1 MSNIV
6 TNSNIDKLDELISY
20 LDSTLPNRL
29 AELEAKID
37 AVSAFYKEA
46 NITGKEV
53 QTQLINSLAPTAK
66 KVEINGVQYDNF
78 TALNERLEAKI
89 QTLLS
94 EVDSIKALIKSEV
107 DKEVKYDR
115 VELNYW
121 KLKNMKR

>member
-1 MSNIV
+1 MSSIV

-53 QTQLINSLAPTAK
+53 QTQLINSLDPTPK
-66 KVEINGVQYDNF
+66 KVVINGVQYDNF

-94 EVDSIKALIKSEV
+94 EVDNIKAFIKSEIG
-107 DKEVKYDR
+107 KEVKYDR
-115 VELNYW
+115 VELG
-121 KLKNMKR
+121 

>member
-1 MSNIV
+1 MSSIV

-20 LDSTLPNRL
+20 LDSVLPNKL

-53 QTQLINSLAPTAK
+53 QTQLVNSLAPTAK

-78 TALNERLEAKI
+78 TALNERLEARI
-89 QTLLS
+89 AEVLGQ
-94 EVDSIKALIKSEV
+94 VDSIKAFIKSEV
-107 DKEVKYDR
+107 DKQIKYDK
-115 VELNYW
+115 VEVE
-121 KLKNMKR
+121 

>member
-1 MSNIV
+1 MSSIV

-29 AELEAKID
+29 AELEVKID

-53 QTQLINSLAPTAK
+53 QTQLINSLDPTPK
-66 KVEINGVQYDNF
+66 KVVINGVQYDNF

-94 EVDSIKALIKSEV
+94 EVDNIKAFIKSEIG
-107 DKEVKYDR
+107 KEVKYDR
-115 VELNYW
+115 VELN
-121 KLKNMKR
+121 

>member
-20 LDSTLPNRL
+20 LDSALPNKL

-37 AVSAFYKEA
+37 AVIAFWKEA

-53 QTQLINSLAPTAK
+53 QSQLINSLDPTPK
-66 KVEINGVQYDNF
+66 KVVINGVEYDNF

-89 QTLLS
+89 QDVLS
-94 EVDSIKALIKSEV
+94 KIDSIKAFIKSEI
-107 DKEVKYDR
+107 DSQIKYDK
-115 VELNYW
+115 VEIE
-121 KLKNMKR
+121 

>member
-53 QTQLINSLAPTAK
+53 QTQLINSLDPTPK
-66 KVEINGVQYDNF
+66 KVVINGVQYDNF

-107 DKEVKYDR
+107 DSQVKYDR
-115 VELNYW
+115 VELN
-121 KLKNMKR
+121 

>member
-1 MSNIV
+1 MSSIV

-53 QTQLINSLAPTAK
+53 QTQLVNSLAPTDK
-66 KVEINGVQYDNF
+66 KVE
-78 TALNERLEAKI
+78 
-89 QTLLS
+89 LS

-107 DKEVKYDR
+107 DSQVKYDR
-115 VELNYW
+115 VELN
-121 KLKNMKR
+121 

>member
-6 TNSNIDKLDELISY
+6 TNSNIDKLDELINY

-53 QTQLINSLAPTAK
+53 QTQLINSLDPTPK
-66 KVEINGVQYDNF
+66 KVVINGVQYDNF

-94 EVDSIKALIKSEV
+94 EVDNIKAFIKSEIG
-107 DKEVKYDR
+107 KEVKYDR
-115 VELNYW
+115 VELG
-121 KLKNMKR
+121 

>member
-1 MSNIV
+1 MSSIV

-20 LDSTLPNRL
+20 LDSVLPNRL

-53 QTQLINSLAPTAK
+53 QTQLVNSLAPTAK

-78 TALNERLEAKI
+78 TALNERLEARI
-89 QTLLS
+89 AEVLGQ
-94 EVDSIKALIKSEV
+94 VDSIKAFIKSEV
-107 DKEVKYDR
+107 DKQIKYDK
-115 VELNYW
+115 VEVE
-121 KLKNMKR
+121 

>member
-1 MSNIV
+1 MSSIV
-6 TNSNIDKLDELISY
+6 TNSNIDKLDELITY

-53 QTQLINSLAPTAK
+53 QTQLVNSLAPTAK

-78 TALNERLEAKI
+78 TALNERLEAKV

-94 EVDSIKALIKSEV
+94 EVDSIKAFIKAEIG
-107 DKEVKYDR
+107 KEVKYDR
-115 VELNYW
+115 VELN
-121 KLKNMKR
+121 

>member
-1 MSNIV
+1 MSSIV

-20 LDSTLPNRL
+20 LDSVLPNRL

-53 QTQLINSLAPTAK
+53 QTQLINSLDPTPK
-66 KVEINGVQYDNF
+66 KVVINGVQYDNF
-78 TALNERLEAKI
+78 TALNERLEERI

-94 EVDSIKALIKSEV
+94 EVDSIKAFIKSEIG
-107 DKEVKYDR
+107 KEVKYDR
-115 VELNYW
+115 VELN
-121 KLKNMKR
+121 